1 MQQRLPFEVF
11 IHFSVKPG
19 QTGKLTENTMKTE
32 RLNNSQHTERS
43 ISKWSLH
50 CFLTHS
56 FVGWECPKANNLP
69 GGGEGVEAGF
79 KLCSARMWE
88 SNQLCESE
96 MFNHSL
102 YTIVL
107 CDYLLP
113 YFSEKNSLAI
123 TIDMPMCGK
132 NQGAI
137 EIP

>member
-1 MQQRLPFEVF
+1 VVFALLP
-11 IHFSVKPG
+11 
-19 QTGKLTENTMKTE
+19 
-32 RLNNSQHTERS
+32 HT
-43 ISKWSLH
+43 LV
-50 CFLTHS
+50 CG
-56 FVGWECPKANNLP
+56 VGVPKSEQFAR
-69 GGGEGVEAGF
+69 GGEGVEAGF

-102 YTIVL
+102 YTIGL

-123 TIDMPMCGK
+123 TIDMPMRGK